1 MFGYNGRIALI
12 DVTNRTART
21 IEFDE
26 DFAEK
31 YIGGSG
37 MGTFFLLKY
46 CTPRT
51 DPLEPGNPLI
61 YMTGPFQGT
70 GVPTSGRHQLVTCS
84 PLTGAFLESDAGG
97 TFGFHLKRSGF
108 DGLIIIGRSEKPLL
122 LTVLDGTIGFRDA
135 LDLWGLDTME
145 TAEKITGTYG
155 KNTGIS
161 CIGPA
166 GENQVPLAGV
176 FHDGNDARAAG
187 RGGAGAVMGSKN
199 IKAIV
204 ARGNAVTEVRDR
216 SSLAE
221 SIRTMNGVLKERAAG
236 LTLYGTAGGTALA
249 EEYGDLP
256 VKNWKEGVF
265 PAAGSI
271 TGQKMAETMLAGN
284 YGCMACPIR
293 CGRVVEL
300 DGRKCGGPE
309 YETVAMLGS
318 CCLVEDLEVISRAN
332 DLCNRYGLDT
342 ISTGSVIAFSMEL
355 YEKGLLKDRDTES
368 PIRWGDGNALLDLVE
383 KIAFKRGIGSLL
395 GQGTKKTAEK
405 IGKGAGAC
413 AIHSKGLEFP
423 AHDPR
428 CFKSLA
434 SGYATS
440 VRGACHLNSYSYAW
454 ERSASFPEMGYPEKC
469 DRTKDAGKGMMTAKF
484 QNLSSMLDS
493 LKICKFVLL
502 SGVDISIMRK
512 WLKDIVGRDMSQET
526 FLETGER
533 IYNMKRLFNAG
544 LGFDRA
550 DDTLPERIL
559 RGKRG
564 SGGSADLLPDLE
576 MQLQEYYDFR
586 NWDENGLPTGPLLRG
601 LGLGEFVNWLPG
613 KR

>member
-1 MFGYNGRIALI
+1 MFGYHGRIALI
-12 DVTNRTART
+12 DVTNRTAGT

-26 DFAEK
+26 NFARS

-46 CTPRT
+46 CTPGT
-51 DPLEPGNPLI
+51 EPLAPENPLI
-61 YMTGPFQGT
+61 YMTGPYQGT
-70 GVPTSGRHQLVTCS
+70 GVPTSGRHQVVTRS

-97 TFGFHLKRSGF
+97 SFGFHLKRAGF
-108 DGLIIIGRSEKPLL
+108 DGLVILGRSENPLC
-122 LTVLDGTIGFRDA
+122 LTVFDGVIGFRDA
-135 LDLWGLDTME
+135 EDLWGLDTME
-145 TAEKITGTYG
+145 TAGKVSELFG
-155 KNTGIS
+155 KNLGVS

-166 GENQVPLAGV
+166 GENQVLLAGI
-176 FHDGNDARAAG
+176 FHDGPDARASG

-204 ARGNAVTEVRDR
+204 TGGDNTTEIRDR
-216 SSLAE
+216 SSLTA
-221 SIRTMNGVLKERAAG
+221 SIREKNALLKEKAAG
-236 LTLYGTAGGTALA
+236 LTLYGTAGGTAAA
-249 EEYGDLP
+249 EEFGDLP
-256 VKNWKEGVF
+256 IKNWSEGTF
-265 PAAGSI
+265 PAVESI
-271 TGQKMAETMLAGN
+271 TGQKMADTILASN

-318 CCLVEDLEVISRAN
+318 CCLVEDLEMVARTN
-332 DLCNRYGLDT
+332 DMCNRMGLDT

-355 YEKGLLKDRDTES
+355 YERGLLTEKNS
-368 PIRWGDGNALLDLVE
+368 EKPIRWGDGRMVLELTE
-383 KIAFKRGIGSLL
+383 KIALQRGIGVLL
-395 GQGTKKTAEK
+395 GQGTKKVAKK
-405 IGKGAGAC
+405 IGKGSEDF
-413 AIHSKGLEFP
+413 AIQSKGLEFP

-440 VRGACHLNSYSYAW
+440 VRGACHLNSYTYPW
-454 ERSASFPEMGYPEKC
+454 ERSATFQELGYPEKL
-469 DRTKDAGKGMMTAKF
+469 DRTKDEGKGVMTAKF

-493 LKICKFVLL
+493 LKICKFAVL
-502 SGVDISIMRK
+502 SGIDIATMRQ
-512 WLKDIVGRDMSQET
+512 WLKDIAGWDMSQEE
-526 FLETGER
+526 FLKTGER

-544 LGFDRA
+544 MGFRRS

-559 RGKRG
+559 KETRG

-576 MQLQEYYDFR
+576 LQLEEYYRFR
-586 NWDENGLPTGPLLRG
+586 KWDDEGIPEPPLLRR
-601 LGLGEFVNWLPG
+601 LGLEEFLNWLP
-613 KR
+613 RER